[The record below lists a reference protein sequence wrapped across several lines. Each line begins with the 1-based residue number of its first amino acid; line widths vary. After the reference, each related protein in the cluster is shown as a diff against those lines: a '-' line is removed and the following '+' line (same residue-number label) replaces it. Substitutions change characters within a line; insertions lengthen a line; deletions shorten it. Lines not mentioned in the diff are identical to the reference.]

1 MHQSNCNIWL
11 VSCIYFQKLH
21 LTIIS
26 NYTATISFSSQ
37 IATTFFLTSPSTAPN
52 LHFFLVFDCCLPSFC
67 TANLGGQELHHEPKC
82 TNALLLLFKCLVG
95 RGLNP
100 SSYQF
105 LKQWLDHVAWDFLP
119 LFQQCF
125 SLSSE
130 TWKCQSPT
138 TMSHIATFLSL
149 FCDTCLTIWHF
160 FLLAKTRS
168 QKSKTLLQICLIVD
182 KDKKLLSEI
191 NSCVQFVWNAFQV
204 L

>member
-1 MHQSNCNIWL
+1 
-11 VSCIYFQKLH
+11 
-21 LTIIS
+21 
-26 NYTATISFSSQ
+26 
-37 IATTFFLTSPSTAPN
+37 
-52 LHFFLVFDCCLPSFC
+52 
-67 TANLGGQELHHEPKC
+67 
-82 TNALLLLFKCLVG
+82 
-95 RGLNP
+95 
-100 SSYQF
+100 
-105 LKQWLDHVAWDFLP
+105 VAWDFLP

-182 KDKKLLSEI
+182 KDKKYCRKSTRVFNLSEMHSK
-191 NSCVQFVWNAFQV
+191 SCNKMLVSLSVT
-204 L
+204 